1 MNKGVLIGNRWLTLL
16 RKRTSWPWLGAGLLF
31 IVGLTLGNEHLSAQ
45 DSTAYL
51 LGRTLMA
58 LTLTLGMLYLSL
70 QALKRWK
77 GWMPRTTTRQIVL
90 RETLSLGPRRA
101 LHLVQVGEQ
110 QFLIAA
116 TDHQVTLI
124 SAFPPVSPTASAPSD
139 EALPLSF
146 AELLVQRATS
156 SSANAPAQG
165 VNPQTGEAWQ

>member
-1 MNKGVLIGNRWLTLL
+1 MNRGSLPGNRWLALL
-16 RKRTSWPWLGAGLLF
+16 QKRSSWPWLAAGLIF
-31 IVGLTLGNEHLSAQ
+31 IVGLVLGNDHFSTQ
-45 DSTAYL
+45 DSTTYL
-51 LGRTLMA
+51 FGRTLMA

-77 GWMPRTTTRQIVL
+77 GWMPRSTARQIVL

-124 SAFPPVSPTASAPSD
+124 SAVPPTASAPSD
-139 EALPLSF
+139 EALPISF
-146 AELLVQRATS
+146 AELLAQRAASPSVT
-156 SSANAPAQG
+156 APAQS

>member
-1 MNKGVLIGNRWLTLL
+1 MNRGSLTGNRWLALL
-16 RKRTSWPWLGAGLLF
+16 QKRSSWPWLGAGLIF
-31 IVGLTLGNEHLSAQ
+31 IVGLVLGNDHFSTQ

-51 LGRTLMA
+51 FGRTLMA

-77 GWMPRTTTRQIVL
+77 GWMPRSTTRQIVL

-116 TDHQVTLI
+116 TDHQITLI
-124 SAFPPVSPTASAPSD
+124 SAVPPVPPTASALSD

-146 AELLVQRATS
+146 AELLAQRATS
-156 SSANAPAQG
+156 PSVTASAQG
-165 VNPQTGEAWQ
+165 VNPQIGEAWQ